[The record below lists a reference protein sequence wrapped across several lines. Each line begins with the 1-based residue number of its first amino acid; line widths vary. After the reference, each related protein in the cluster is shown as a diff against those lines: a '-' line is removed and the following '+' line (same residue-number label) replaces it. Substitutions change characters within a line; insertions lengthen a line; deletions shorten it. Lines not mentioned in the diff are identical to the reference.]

1 MSDRCQQHTMYD
13 PTCPQC
19 QWGTKTNEQ
28 SSLAS
33 ATGSAAGVES
43 EKCPKCWGQGNVYK
57 SDYLL
62 GKFYP
67 MDYCPYEVC
76 KACNGSG
83 LVKQA
88 KPQPNEKLCREAG
101 QKSL

>member
-33 ATGSAAGVES
+33 ATGYLAPACDADTAER
-43 EKCPKCWGQGNVYK
+43 ELCEALDKIYK
-57 SDYLL
+57 RYGSL
-62 GKFYP
+62 GAFF
-67 MDYCPYEVC
+67 DE
-76 KACNGSG
+76 
-83 LVKQA
+83 L
-88 KPQPNEKLCREAG
+88 
-101 QKSL
+101 QKRRPVQENIRS